1 MVKYGINK
9 IMTSLHNLGYDAV
22 ERAYDYLN
30 EYDNLSSVGKA
41 QAEAYRLTPVQ
52 ISDVDKHRYVSCIGA
67 FDGPFTAAAT
77 GVAGILKEGK
87 DLYKKWNNPRYGT
100 NIEII
105 QDSLKDLKNNAL
117 GIAKG
122 LSSSDIN
129 QCSETQ
135 ENNCFKYAS

>member
-1 MVKYGINK
+1 M
-9 IMTSLHNLGYDAV
+9 SAV
-22 ERAYDYLN
+22 SEH
-30 EYDNLSSVGKA
+30 
-41 QAEAYRLTPVQ
+41 LTDLLPQ
-52 ISDVDKHRYVSCIGA
+52 RQQ
-67 FDGPFTAAAT
+67 
-77 GVAGILKEGK
+77 GILKEGK

-129 QCSETQ
+129 QCSEILPQ
-135 ENNCFKYAS
+135 NARKQLF

>member
-1 MVKYGINK
+1 M
-9 IMTSLHNLGYDAV
+9 
-22 ERAYDYLN
+22 
-30 EYDNLSSVGKA
+30 
-41 QAEAYRLTPVQ
+41 
-52 ISDVDKHRYVSCIGA
+52 
-67 FDGPFTAAAT
+67 
-77 GVAGILKEGK
+77 AGILKEGK

-129 QCSETQ
+129 QRSEILPPNARKQ
-135 ENNCFKYAS
+135 LF